1 MNKCFYT
8 YLDPILFTLSKPSRS
23 YWVKAVLSLLT
34 CAGFLYM
41 QINSFYLLLFPLK
54 AIFWSWEKDDN
65 FDNFIDN
72 ADVCA
77 NAIQWVDMGENPA
90 SVSSEWTG
98 NDRLGQKARR

>member
-1 MNKCFYT
+1 MQ
-8 YLDPILFTLSKPSRS
+8 
-23 YWVKAVLSLLT
+23 SLLFSSPVRSQKREKRL
-34 CAGFLYM
+34 CSQGG
-41 QINSFYLLLFPLK
+41 
-54 AIFWSWEKDDN
+54 EKDDN

-77 NAIQWVDMGENPA
+77 NALQWVDIAGNPA